1 MGKRPAFLFY
11 TGDWMKDPELRAVSS
26 GARGLWIDM
35 LCLMFES
42 ARKGYLQLN
51 SGKIVNAENLARMT
65 GNSTDDTSRWL
76 QELEDSGVF
85 SRNQQG
91 VIYCRRML
99 SDEAKHAKD
108 RDRQYKFRHGG
119 IARSSQHVAGSESIA
134 DSQPRLFA
142 EDADGGGAIHDVNEI
157 GHLHPANDH
166 LKHKPLPP
174 EQREAIVEA
183 IARDGRELV
192 LSGTTTL
199 AKKVASWPES
209 ELRFIPNPVR
219 FFREGEYLKRRWQG
233 TVTAQGSARCTLH
246 PQAGFT
252 DWGECWG
259 CYGNKYVSGCQ
270 PA

>member
-1 MGKRPAFLFY
+1 
-11 TGDWMKDPELRAVSS
+11 MKDPELRAVSS

-42 ARKGYLQLN
+42 ARKGYLQLK
-51 SGKIVNAENLARMT
+51 SGKVVNAENLARMT
-65 GNSTDDTSRWL
+65 GNSTDDTSHWL

-85 SRNQQG
+85 SRNQDG
-91 VIYCRRML
+91 VIYSRRML
-99 SDEAKHAKD
+99 SDETKHAKD

-119 IARSSQHVAGSESIA
+119 VARSPRQAEGTTSQVESQ
-134 DSQPRLFA
+134 SRLFA
-142 EDADGGGAIHDVNEI
+142 EDGDVDGAVQDANDI

-192 LSGTTTL
+192 LSGTSTL

-209 ELRFIPNPVR
+209 ELRFIPNPVKFYR
-219 FFREGEYLKRRWQG
+219 DGEYLKRRWQG
-233 TVTAQGSARCTLH
+233 AVAATGSARCALH
-246 PQAGFT
+246 PHAGFT

-259 CYGNKYVSGCQ
+259 CYGNKYVTGCQ